1 MVDLIGA
8 RATRVLLAVVAGV
21 QTRRDLAVVS
31 GVSSTSTVTHH
42 LEVLRRLGLVSW
54 ERDRDGTLR
63 SLVALRPLDELSPV
77 ERVELDREVRDD
89 RTRDAAGMD

>member
-42 LEVLRRLGLVSW
+42 LEVLRRIGLVSW

-63 SLVALRPLDELSPV
+63 SLVGLRPLDELSAV

>member
-1 MVDLIGA
+1 MVDLIGV

-42 LEVLRRLGLVSW
+42 LEVLRRIGLVSW

-63 SLVALRPLDELSPV
+63 SLVGLRPLDELSAV